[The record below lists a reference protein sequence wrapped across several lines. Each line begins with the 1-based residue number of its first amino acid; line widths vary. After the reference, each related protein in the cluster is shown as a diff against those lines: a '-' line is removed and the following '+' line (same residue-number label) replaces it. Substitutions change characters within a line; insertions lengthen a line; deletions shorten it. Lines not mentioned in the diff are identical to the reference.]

1 MKTKTKKNRKKNRE
15 IRIVTISFVLLFLGL
30 SGYIT
35 YYSVTHK
42 QELINNSYNGRQQ
55 ILIAQ
60 SPVVKPREAGYPVT
74 VFQFAVTLQ
83 VILASCEV
91 PHEITPV
98 HEVAL
103 V

>member
-55 ILIAQ
+55 MLIAQ
-60 SPVVKPREAGYPVT
+60 NRRGRILSAKGEVLAQTVEDEEGNEKRQYPY
-74 VFQFAVTLQ
+74 Q
-83 VILASCEV
+83 
-91 PHEITPV
+91 
-98 HEVAL
+98 
-103 V
+103 